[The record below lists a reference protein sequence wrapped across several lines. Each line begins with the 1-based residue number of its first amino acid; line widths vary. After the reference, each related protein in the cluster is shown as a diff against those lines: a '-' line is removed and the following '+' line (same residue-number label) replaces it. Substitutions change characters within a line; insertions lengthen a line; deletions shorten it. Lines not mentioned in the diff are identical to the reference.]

1 MKIIENIKNKYAL
14 TKTIKVADV
23 KQYLRLEYKRANERE
38 DLIKKLENDIKYY
51 KQEQIKHEA
60 LLVIQEETTKRIEKQ
75 DARIKELKSQIE
87 EYEKKL
93 KLESSSNINI
103 KANAEKMLKEKDKII
118 KELNKKI
125 KQYEKRRGV

>member
-38 DLIKKLENDIKYY
+38 DLIKKLESDIKYY
-51 KQEQIKHEA
+51 KQEQIKYEA

-75 DARIKELKSQIE
+75 DARIKELKNQID
-87 EYEKKL
+87 EYEKNL
-93 KLESSSNINI
+93 KLESSKNINI
-103 KANAEKMLKEKDKII
+103 KANAEMLLKEKDKII

-125 KQYEKRRGV
+125 KQYEKKRGV